1 MRLAVRLRVVD
12 MLMRINSNT
21 NPDVPK
27 EPRCLAIIATLAT
40 GFQATGFHWVSFI
53 RLNIRAYRCCV
64 QA

>member
-27 EPRCLAIIATLAT
+27 EPRCLAIIATLAI
-40 GFQATGFHWVSFI
+40 GFRWVSFI

>member
-27 EPRCLAIIATLAT
+27 EPV
-40 GFQATGFHWVSFI
+40 VS
-53 RLNIRAYRCCV
+53 LS
-64 QA
+64 